1 MLLSGAI
8 LPTLLRLTLPNLIA
22 LCSATVV
29 SIAETIYVGSLG
41 VAALGG
47 IALAFP
53 IFMLMQMLSA
63 GAMGGT
69 VSGAVSRAL
78 GAGDRDRAQALALC
92 SLVIAAIFGIIFT
105 AAVLAFGPAIY
116 RILGGSG
123 AVLDQ
128 ALAFSNVAAWAIVG
142 IWLTNTLASIA
153 RGSGNMVV
161 PAGTLLAAGLC
172 QVVVGGVLGLG
183 LGPLPRF
190 GIAGVA
196 AGQLVA
202 FSFAGAFLLWHLRSG
217 QARLPLRV
225 ASGLLSIERFLD
237 ILRIGA
243 VAMLSPLLSVA
254 AILVLTG
261 LVARFGP
268 QALAGYGIGVRLEFL
283 LIPIAFSVGVASVPM
298 VGTAIGAANL
308 HRARKIAWTAG
319 GVAATA
325 LGLLGMIAGSFPW
338 LWVDLFTSVPVVR
351 DTAYAYLQI
360 AAFGF
365 AFFGLGLC
373 LYFAS
378 QGAGRVGGAII
389 AQALRLAVIIIGG
402 ARGSRRGRVG
412 DHQGGR
418 SPGYRRIHPT
428 HARRRRLSHPYRCGT
443 RQCLTLQPKRARRS
457 TRPAACSSRRFP
469 RSIAGTTAASRQ
481 NWRFANARL

>member
-1 MLLSGAI
+1 MTVVAGTAELDGPRSRDARGEMLLSGAI

-29 SIAETIYVGSLG
+29 SIAETVYVGSLG
-41 VAALGG
+41 VASLGG

-92 SLVIAAIFGIIFT
+92 SLVIAVVFGIIFT
-105 AAVLAFGPAIY
+105 AAVLAFGPAVY
-116 RILGGSG
+116 RTLGGSG
-123 AVLDQ
+123 AVLEQ
-128 ALAFSNVAAWAIVG
+128 ALAFSSVAAWAITG
-142 IWLTNTLASIA
+142 IWLTNILASIA

-161 PAGTLLAAGLC
+161 PAATLLAAGLG
-172 QVVVGGVLGLG
+172 QVIVGGVLGLG
-183 LGPLPRF
+183 LGPFPRL

-196 AGQLVA
+196 AGQLAA
-202 FSFAGAFLLWHLRSG
+202 FSSAGIFLVWHLRSAD
-217 QARLPLRV
+217 ARLTLQF
-225 ASGLLSIERFLD
+225 ASGLLSIAWFKD
-237 ILRIGA
+237 ILRVGA

-308 HRARKIAWTAG
+308 GRARKIAWTAG
-319 GVAATA
+319 GGRRQRAACQ
-325 LGLLGMIAGSFPW
+325 S
-338 LWVDLFTSVPVVR
+338 
-351 DTAYAYLQI
+351 
-360 AAFGF
+360 
-365 AFFGLGLC
+365 
-373 LYFAS
+373 
-378 QGAGRVGGAII
+378 
-389 AQALRLAVIIIGG
+389 
-402 ARGSRRGRVG
+402 
-412 DHQGGR
+412 GR
-418 SPGYRRIHPT
+418 SYL
-428 HARRRRLSHPYRCGT
+428 HAEPCRTVPRLF
-443 RQCLTLQPKRARRS
+443 LTV
-457 TRPAACSSRRFP
+457 
-469 RSIAGTTAASRQ
+469 
-481 NWRFANARL
+481 

>member
-1 MLLSGAI
+1 MTVAIGTAELDMPRSRDARGDMLLSGAI

-22 LCSATVV
+22 LCSAAIV
-29 SIAETIYVGSLG
+29 SIAETAYVGSLG
-41 VAALGG
+41 VASLGG

-78 GAGDRDRAQALALC
+78 GAGDRDRAEALALC
-92 SLVIAAIFGIIFT
+92 SLVIAAIFGLVFT
-105 AAVLAFGPAIY
+105 AAVRAFGPAVY
-116 RILGGSG
+116 RAMGGSG
-123 AVLDQ
+123 AVLGE
-128 ALAFSNVAAWAIVG
+128 ALAFSNVAAWGITG
-142 IWLTNTLASIA
+142 IWLTNILASIA

-161 PAGTLLAAGLC
+161 PAATLLAAGFG

-183 LGPLPRF
+183 LGPFPRL
-190 GIAGVA
+190 GMAGVA
-196 AGQLVA
+196 AGQLAA
-202 FSFAGAFLLWHLRSG
+202 FSFAGVFLLWHLRSG
-217 QARLPLRV
+217 DVRLPLRF
-225 ASGLLSIERFLD
+225 ASGLLSIERFMD

-261 LVARFGP
+261 IVARFGP

-308 HRARKIAWTAG
+308 DRARKIAWTAG
-319 GVAATA
+319 GVAAVT
-325 LGLLGMIAGSFPW
+325 LGLLGLVAGLFPW
-338 LWVDLFTSVPVVR
+338 LWVDLFTSAPDVR
-351 DTAYAYLQI
+351 DAAYAYLRI

-378 QGAGRVGGAII
+378 QGAGRVGGAIV
-389 AQALRLAVIIIGG
+389 AQALRLAVIVIGG
-402 ARGSRRGRVG
+402 SMLVEHSAPLWGVFALSAGAMVTMG
-412 DHQGGR
+412 IG
-418 SPGYRRIHPT
+418 T
-428 HARRRRLSHPYRCGT
+428 ALFVRLSR
-443 RQCLTLQPKRARRS
+443 
-457 TRPAACSSRRFP
+457 
-469 RSIAGTTAASRQ
+469 
-481 NWRFANARL
+481 WE

>member
-1 MLLSGAI
+1 MTMQGLAPTSEPSAI
-8 LPTLLRLTLPNLIA
+8 CSAAIGEMVSDGLRRSTTADDARATLLREGPILSTLVRLSLPNLIA
-22 LCSATVV
+22 LCSATIV
-29 SIAETIYVGSLG
+29 SIAETAYVGSLG
-41 VAALGG
+41 VASLGG

-53 IFMLMQMLSA
+53 IFTLMQMLSA

-69 VSGAVSRAL
+69 VSGAISRAL

-92 SLVIAAIFGIIFT
+92 SLVIAFAFGLFFT
-105 AAVLAFGPAIY
+105 AAVLAGGPAVY
-116 RILGGSG
+116 RTLGGSG
-123 AVLDQ
+123 AVLSE

-142 IWLTNTLASIA
+142 IWLTNILASIA
-153 RGSGNMVV
+153 RGSGNMAV
-161 PAGTLLAAGLC
+161 PAGTLLTAGFG
-172 QVVVGGVLGLG
+172 QVIIGGALGLG
-183 LGPLPRF
+183 LGPFPRL

-202 FSFAGAFLLWHLRSG
+202 FSVAAAFLIWHLRSSD
-217 QARLPLRV
+217 ARLQLRFDG
-225 ASGLLSIERFLD
+225 GLLSAARFKD

-243 VAMLSPLLSVA
+243 VAMLSPVLSVA

-308 HRARKIAWTAG
+308 DRARKIAWTAG
-319 GVAATA
+319 GMAAVA
-325 LGLLGMIAGSFPW
+325 LGLLGLIAGSMPW
-338 LWVDLFTSVPVVR
+338 LWVDLFTSVPEVR
-351 DTAYAYLQI
+351 DTAYAYLRI

-389 AQALRLAVIIIGG
+389 AQALRLAVIVIGG
-402 ARGSRRGRVG
+402 AILIERSAPIAAVFALSAAAMITMGLGTALFVKLSRWG
-412 DHQGGR
+412 
-418 SPGYRRIHPT
+418 
-428 HARRRRLSHPYRCGT
+428 
-443 RQCLTLQPKRARRS
+443 
-457 TRPAACSSRRFP
+457 
-469 RSIAGTTAASRQ
+469 
-481 NWRFANARL
+481 